1 MNFFDRIRELKQD
14 PASLED
20 LYQQAVKE
28 KTAGEFSQA
37 VDSAYQENPENLL
50 LAAWYYRLQHM
61 VEEGRVIFWR
71 YAAPLALICG
81 LIIWLLSDEDWTF
94 VDRIPFFMVVWAP
107 IAAIAV
113 MAYLALSARKGF
125 LVMGLLSIG
134 LAAVTAYSLLVIPGM
149 QDWARGP
156 SADLATVHLPVLSLA
171 AVGVFVTQIRSS
183 ASRRFAF
190 VIKTLEVTT
199 TGGLFAVAIGIFA
212 AVTFALFSAL
222 DINVPDL
229 YQRLIFAG
237 GGGMLPVLAVAII
250 YNPLAAPDEQDF
262 NQGLSKFLANLLRI
276 MIIPT
281 LLVAVL
287 YVFFIPFNFM
297 EPFRNRDVLFIYN
310 GMLFAVMGLLVG
322 ATPIDQEEL
331 SPRLQFWL
339 RSAILAVASLAVL
352 VSLYALS
359 AILYRTWNDGLTM
372 NRMTVIGWNLINIA
386 ILVLLLI
393 RQLGSP
399 EKTWSVTIKRAFNVA
414 SVAYTIWAAFIVV
427 AVPILYH

>member
-1 MNFFDRIRELKQD
+1 MNFIDRIRELNRD
-14 PASLED
+14 PASLEE

-28 KTAGEFSQA
+28 KTADEFSQA
-37 VDSAYQENPENLL
+37 VDTAYQENPENLL
-50 LAAWYYRLQHM
+50 FAAWFYRLQHL
-61 VEEGRVIFWR
+61 VEEGRVIFWK
-71 YAAPLALICG
+71 YAVPLALICG
-81 LIIWLLSDEDWTF
+81 LIIWLVSDEDWTF
-94 VDRIPFFMVVWAP
+94 VDRIPIFMVVWAP

-113 MAYLALSARKGF
+113 MAYLALSARKGY
-125 LVMGLLSIG
+125 LEMGLLSIG
-134 LAAVTAYSLLVIPGM
+134 LAALTAYTLLIVPGM
-149 QDWARGP
+149 TDWARGP
-156 SADLATVHLPVLSLA
+156 TADLAAFHLPVLSLA
-171 AVGVFVTQIRSS
+171 AVGVFVTRIRSS

-199 TGGLFAVAIGIFA
+199 TGGLFAIAIGIFA
-212 AVTFALFSAL
+212 VVTFALFSAL
-222 DINVPDL
+222 DINVPVL

-276 MIIPT
+276 MILPT

-297 EPFRNRDVLFIYN
+297 EPFRNREVLFIYN

-331 SPRLQFWL
+331 SARLQFWL
-339 RSAILAVASLAVL
+339 RSAIMAVAALAVL

-399 EKTWSVTIKRAFNVA
+399 EKTWSVTIKHAFNVA
-414 SVAYTIWAAFIVV
+414 SVTYTIWAAFIVI